1 MYELQGEL
9 VVFPPK
15 DHLDMYIDTLT
26 RIAKTVTNV
35 IVNLK

>member
-1 MYELQGEL
+1 MLELQGEL

-15 DHLDMYIDTLT
+15 DHLDLYIDALTLVG
-26 RIAKTVTNV
+26 KTMPNV